1 MQQYTVQP
9 NDSLYLIAK
18 KFKIPLAQLI
28 KANPEIDN
36 QNQLYIGQII
46 TIPDLP
52 PAPEQLD
59 VIEINAENILGSIY
73 TRDWQGAMS
82 RANVIGTNLNELMP
96 LLQQAL
102 VPNRLIADLQR
113 AARSLESSV
122 ALRNSLQA
130 LYHANQITRYIP
142 DILDYFNV
150 IVPTDAGRL
159 RHLGRQ
165 IIFDVNGNDWA
176 GANAT
181 YLTAKTV
188 WNRLKP
194 SLNISYGSD
203 ITNFDQALSSIH
215 DSIGRKDYQTA
226 LENANIMLDLVDV
239 LRADFI
245 QQNAN
250 KPSGNSDSFYY
261 PAS

>member
-36 QNQLYIGQII
+36 QNLLYIGQII

-52 PAPEQLD
+52 PVPEQLD
-59 VIEINAENILGSIY
+59 TIEINAENILGSIY
-73 TRDWQGAMS
+73 TRNWQGAMS
-82 RANVIGTNLNELMP
+82 GANVIGTNMTELAP

-102 VPNRLIADLQR
+102 VPNRLTADLQR
-113 AARSLESSV
+113 AARGLESSV
-122 ALRNSLQA
+122 TLRNSLQA
-130 LYHANQITRYIP
+130 LYQANQITRYIP

-150 IVPTDAGRL
+150 IIPTDAGRL
-159 RHLGRQ
+159 RYLGRQ

-194 SLNISYGSD
+194 SLSARYGSD
-203 ITNFDQALSSIH
+203 AANFDQALSDAH
-215 DSIGRKDYQTA
+215 DPIVRKDYQA
-226 LENANIMLDLVDV
+226 AIENANKMLDLVDV

-245 QQNAN
+245 QQNA
-250 KPSGNSDSFYY
+250 K
-261 PAS
+261 